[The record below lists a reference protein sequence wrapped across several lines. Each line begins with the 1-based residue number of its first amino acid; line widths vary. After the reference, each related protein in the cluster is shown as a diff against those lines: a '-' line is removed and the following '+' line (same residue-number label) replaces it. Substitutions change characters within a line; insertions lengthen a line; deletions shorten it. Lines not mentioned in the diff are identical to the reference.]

1 MNICVYGASSN
12 TISYSYIAAGEEFGK
27 KLADN
32 GHSLIY
38 GGGANGMMGAFAR
51 GIKAKNGKII
61 GVVPS
66 FLNVDGILFDGC
78 TEMIY
83 TDTMRERK
91 QVMEQKADAFLMT
104 PGGIGT
110 FDEFFEILTLKQLG
124 RHKKPIAV
132 FNVNGYFDSIIR
144 MFEKAVNENFVPEK
158 NLSLFFVSDNPQK
171 ITEYFENYVPDDFS
185 PEFLKNIK

>member
-51 GIKAKNGKII
+51 GMKAKNGKII

-171 ITEYFENYVPDDFS
+171 ITDYFENYVPDDFS